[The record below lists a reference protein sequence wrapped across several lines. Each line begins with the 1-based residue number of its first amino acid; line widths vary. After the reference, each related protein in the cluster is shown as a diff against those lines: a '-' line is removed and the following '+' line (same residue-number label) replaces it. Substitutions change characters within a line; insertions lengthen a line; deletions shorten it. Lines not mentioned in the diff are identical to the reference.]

1 MNRFEPQ
8 RFWVR
13 GARRVDAFWTTR
25 TSGFTNENRVRTRF
39 SICEGCHHVPGLLRH
54 PCTRSTSSPMYPV
67 YFVTHVPGLLRH
79 PCTRS
84 APLRVVEIA
93 SCSAQS
99 DPPNSS
105 SSSVSYRLDARSEV
119 LAILEILAIL
129 AGSRTRSNAVHRRR
143 TGLSAR
149 TRSGSR
155 VRRASRLRCNS
166 WPRRRRVRRVR
177 GGFAR

>member
-1 MNRFEPQ
+1 MVTIRPVSHPAFGVQYRPPAPHDLRRARRSPRSWAAPWRPPRSPRFPRSPSPYGVPIGRMNRFEPQ

-93 SCSAQS
+93 SC
-99 DPPNSS
+99 
-105 SSSVSYRLDARSEV
+105 
-119 LAILEILAIL
+119 
-129 AGSRTRSNAVHRRR
+129 
-143 TGLSAR
+143 
-149 TRSGSR
+149 
-155 VRRASRLRCNS
+155 
-166 WPRRRRVRRVR
+166 
-177 GGFAR
+177 